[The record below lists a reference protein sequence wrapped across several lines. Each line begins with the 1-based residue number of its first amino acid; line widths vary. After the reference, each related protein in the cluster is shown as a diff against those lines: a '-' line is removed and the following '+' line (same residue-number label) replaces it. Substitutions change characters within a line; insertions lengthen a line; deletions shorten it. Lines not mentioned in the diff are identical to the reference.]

1 MGERDWMRFF
11 GRALGGLFLA
21 AMTLALLAMAVGVI
35 VGALRERMAGGG
47 MARPAE
53 ERVISANVVT
63 VDPARIIPETTAYGE
78 VRAIRALEL
87 RAPVTA
93 RVAEVA
99 PSFADG
105 AFVAAGEVLLR
116 LDPAEATAARDLAAA
131 ALAEAEAA
139 AREAARA
146 LDLARDDLE
155 QAQGQLALRQQA
167 LQRQRDIAAR
177 GAGSAAAVE
186 TAELAVGQAEQA
198 LLSSRSS
205 LAQAEAAVDQSA
217 IAADRARISLGE
229 AERTLGDTVIR
240 AEFAGRMDGA
250 ASVVVGGQVTANEVL
265 GTIIDPSALEV
276 AFRLSTA
283 QFARLLDAQGD
294 LVEAPVTA
302 RLDVA
307 GAALQAHGRILR
319 AGASGAEAGGG
330 RVVFAALDAAP
341 GLRPGDFV
349 TVTVAEPVLD
359 GVADLPATA
368 IDSAGRVLALT
379 ADDRLEEVAV
389 EVLRRQ
395 GDRVIVAPGALAGR
409 EVVAERSPL
418 LGAGIKVRPV
428 RPGQQEQAS
437 AAPEMLELTAERRAA
452 LVAAVEG
459 NSRMP
464 EEAKARILEQLQQ
477 DRVPAEV
484 VARIEARM
492 GG

>member
-1 MGERDWMRFF
+1 MRFF

-78 VRAIRALEL
+78 LRATRALEL

-93 RVAEVA
+93 RVAEVS

-105 AFVAAGEVLLR
+105 ASVAAGEVLLR

-139 AREAARA
+139 GREAARA

-155 QAQGQLALRQQA
+155 QAQAQLALRQQA

-229 AERTLGDTVIR
+229 AERTLEDTVIR

-250 ASVVVGGQVTANEVL
+250 ANLVVGGQVTANEVL
-265 GTIIDPSALEV
+265 GTVIDPAALEV

-307 GAALQAHGRILR
+307 GAALQAQGRILR

-349 TVTVAEPVLD
+349 TVTVAEPALEA
-359 GVADLPATA
+359 VADLPATA
-368 IDSAGRVLALT
+368 IDSAGRVLAVT

-437 AAPEMLELTAERRAA
+437 AAPEVLELTAERRAA

>member
-1 MGERDWMRFF
+1 MRFF

-21 AMTLALLAMAVGVI
+21 ALTLALLAMAVGVI

-78 VRAIRALEL
+78 LRATRALEL

-93 RVAEVA
+93 RVAEVS

-105 AFVAAGEVLLR
+105 ASVAAGEVLLR

-139 AREAARA
+139 GREATRA

-155 QAQGQLALRQQA
+155 QAQVQLALRQQA

-229 AERTLGDTVIR
+229 AERTLKDTVIR

-250 ASVVVGGQVTANEVL
+250 ANLVVGGQVTANEVL
-265 GTIIDPSALEV
+265 GTVIDPAALEV

-283 QFARLLDAQGD
+283 QFARLLDARGD

-307 GAALQAHGRILR
+307 GAALQAQGRILR

-349 TVTVAEPVLD
+349 TVTVAEPALEA
-359 GVADLPATA
+359 VADLPATA

-379 ADDRLEEVAV
+379 ADNRLEEVAV